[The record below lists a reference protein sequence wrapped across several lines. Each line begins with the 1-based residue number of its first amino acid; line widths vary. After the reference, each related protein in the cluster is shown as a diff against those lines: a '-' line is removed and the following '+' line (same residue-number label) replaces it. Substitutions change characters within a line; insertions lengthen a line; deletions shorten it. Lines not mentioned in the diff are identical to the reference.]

1 MNLIWNNKNAKQQN
15 SNIYLHGFEVPDSKF
30 LIISSSLRTSSQGV
44 KQTILREQSIWF
56 CCALPS
62 YITGAPTTLANAIQ
76 SADTGSVGEGRI
88 MQGQD
93 CIQWRWHHER
103 HRRMSSKSHE
113 SMKFGIK
120 DWGWFLM
127 LGRLSTILDTG
138 IHWTYTWDTRKH
150 RNRRWPELTTSL
162 PWGKKGCYLL
172 FQLTQYTIMSKC
184 WKMSSTERSCSV
196 AKGAVQLPRYF
207 KKKLVDQRNR
217 VKRVNISLAGW
228 SSVFTISATCFC
240 SKALK
245 LKAIMYTA
253 RHDEVKS
260 YPNLSQDNFT
270 QSGCCSLPMHSAK
283 SSQKRWGRRYF
294 ESPDKIMKSRW
305 TVFVAKT
312 PTLVR
317 RNKRLQS
324 QTCNSACLTRSF
336 LFCYWMHET
345 RVMNTTSF
353 TFMRS
358 CWCSESHVV
367 PKSRV
372 PNFASVRPCRR
383 QNMEHANWRETYTS
397 PHNPFL
403 QNTPRERKTGI
414 HTERTH
420 HMRSASGLFVTS
432 TSNKIANIHR
442 FFSLTFFVQTFLA
455 SLSDFRISKLLLY
468 AQKRG

>member
-1 MNLIWNNKNAKQQN
+1 
-15 SNIYLHGFEVPDSKF
+15 
-30 LIISSSLRTSSQGV
+30 
-44 KQTILREQSIWF
+44 
-56 CCALPS
+56 
-62 YITGAPTTLANAIQ
+62 
-76 SADTGSVGEGRI
+76 
-88 MQGQD
+88 
-93 CIQWRWHHER
+93 
-103 HRRMSSKSHE
+103 
-113 SMKFGIK
+113 
-120 DWGWFLM
+120 
-127 LGRLSTILDTG
+127 
-138 IHWTYTWDTRKH
+138 
-150 RNRRWPELTTSL
+150 
-162 PWGKKGCYLL
+162 
-172 FQLTQYTIMSKC
+172 MSKC

-228 SSVFTISATCFC
+228 SSGFTISATCFC
-240 SKALK
+240 RTALK
-245 LKAIMYTA
+245 HKVIMYTA

-283 SSQKRWGRRYF
+283 SCRKRWGRKF
-294 ESPDKIMKSRW
+294 ESPDEIMKSGW

-317 RNKRLQS
+317 GNKRLQS

-345 RVMNTTSF
+345 SMMNTTSF
-353 TFMRS
+353 TFMHS

-403 QNTPRERKTGI
+403 QNKARGKGKQEFTQKGHI
-414 HTERTH
+414 IW
-420 HMRSASGLFVTS
+420 GLLQLFLWPQHPTKLQ
-432 TSNKIANIHR
+432 TLKL
-442 FFSLTFFVQTFLA
+442 SLQA
-455 SLSDFRISKLLLY
+455 
-468 AQKRG
+468 